1 MLLSL
6 ARLLALLALVSSTG
20 CGPSTVA
27 PLDVDPAMVRAPAS
41 DLSDEAVRSAVATV
55 LGDERLAGLLASH
68 PHQVEQVEHT
78 GPEATTLGRVAVTVA
93 FDQPLDDVE
102 YPLDVCAIDTDGQPI
117 TGVRWLLEGDDIMA
131 VSPRWGAGRFCG
143 S

>member
-20 CGPSTVA
+20 CGPSTAA
-27 PLDVDPAMVRAPAS
+27 PLDIDPAMVRAPAS

-55 LGDERLAGLLASH
+55 LGDERLAGLLATH
-68 PHQVEQVEHT
+68 PHQVEQVEQA
-78 GPEATTLGRVAVTVA
+78 GPEGTAPGRVAVTVA
-93 FDQPLDDVE
+93 FDQPLDDAE

-117 TGVRWLLEGDDIMA
+117 TGMRWLLEGDEIVA
-131 VSPRWGAGRFCG
+131 VSPRWGTDLICG
-143 S
+143 N